1 MAWYEGDAE
10 LVVGGTFTKLHLRV
24 VARTAFGQSI
34 HVSGSSFTLGKYN
47 PSEALP
53 LVTTPEEYPVWRTL
67 KPIIQIRDLALLQRA
82 SLSVVAGGGG
92 ASVPRNSFASGMPLV
107 RSSKTATAQGKS
119 RAGSKAAVALSSS
132 DETAIEKACVDLC
145 ADALTKRRSSDSFEE
160 DFRAEIKAIF
170 IDTVRELREGAR

>member
-1 MAWYEGDAE
+1 MAWYEGDTE

-67 KPIIQIRDLALLQRA
+67 KPHRAAQGAAHVLVRAVRGGQVRALGARA
-82 SLSVVAGGGG
+82 DGAARLPGG
-92 ASVPRNSFASGMPLV
+92 ARQDGHGRRL
-107 RSSKTATAQGKS
+107 R
-119 RAGSKAAVALSSS
+119 RALAALSL
-132 DETAIEKACVDLC
+132 IH
-145 ADALTKRRSSDSFEE
+145 
-160 DFRAEIKAIF
+160 I
-170 IDTVRELREGAR
+170 